1 MFCSRNPKSS
11 LCITQQQ
18 QQQQKQQQQKQ
29 QQQQQ
34 QQAKPTSISKVKRR
48 TQNGIRKQNER
59 TGASKP
65 TCNLTSD
72 MLKGLKIVRKLIQRN
87 KGSWVAKCLGSLL
100 IRLSDLEKKDQQNQC
115 VVRE

>member
-48 TQNGIRKQNER
+48 AQNGIRKQN
-59 TGASKP
+59 GVVVSKP

-87 KGSWVAKCLGSLL
+87 KGSWVARCLESLV
-100 IRLSDLEKKDQQNQC
+100 IRFSDLEKKDQQNHC
-115 VVRE
+115 VV